1 MFWSLCLVHLTC
13 RTSQFVCFF
22 DCFFPTLSM
31 GHIFCFI
38 CMSHNFLFGNW
49 TFKIIC
55 YNNSSSIFPLRVFF
69 LQFSCSVVSNCLR
82 PHGLQDARL
91 LCPSPTPGSC
101 SNSCRWCHPTI
112 SSSVVPVSSCLQSFP
127 ASGSFPMSQSSPQ
140 VANVLELQ
148 HQSFQWIFRTDF
160 HYDWLVGSLCSRRD
174 SQESSPTS
182 QFKSINSSVL
192 NFLYDPTLTS
202 IHDYIFSCWVFNFY
216 FLLN

>member
-1 MFWSLCLVHLTC
+1 
-13 RTSQFVCFF
+13 
-22 DCFFPTLSM
+22 
-31 GHIFCFI
+31 
-38 CMSHNFLFGNW
+38 
-49 TFKIIC
+49 
-55 YNNSSSIFPLRVFF
+55 
-69 LQFSCSVVSNCLR
+69 VSNCLR

-91 LCPSPTPGSC
+91 LCPSPTPRSC

-127 ASGSFPMSQSSPQ
+127 ALGSFPMSQSSPQ
-140 VANVLELQ
+140 VANALELQ
-148 HQSFQWIFRTDF
+148 PQSFQWIFRTDF
-160 HYDWLVGSLCSRRD
+160 LYDWLVGFLCSRRD